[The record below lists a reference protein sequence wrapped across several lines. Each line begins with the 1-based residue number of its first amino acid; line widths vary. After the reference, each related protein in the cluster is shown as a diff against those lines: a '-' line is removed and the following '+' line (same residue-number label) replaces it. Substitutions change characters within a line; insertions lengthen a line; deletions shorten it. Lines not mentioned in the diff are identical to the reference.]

1 MTEGG
6 FNGRFNFKMR
16 LKHSDHF
23 EIKPNEQ
30 ATFYCIYCIGNKC
43 VSGPCKINKQEEL
56 KKKGSLCVS
65 RFRCFL
71 QKDLE
76 TNVNH
81 NKNAAISSWKGCKFI
96 YKITF
101 PPILISYFLVKW
113 NFVGQGERQ
122 LTLDIGDTVH
132 IEEFCDGKKA
142 IFIHVII
149 HLRYEAH

>member
-1 MTEGG
+1 M
-6 FNGRFNFKMR
+6 
-16 LKHSDHF
+16 
-23 EIKPNEQ
+23 
-30 ATFYCIYCIGNKC
+30 
-43 VSGPCKINKQEEL
+43 
-56 KKKGSLCVS
+56 
-65 RFRCFL
+65 
-71 QKDLE
+71 
-76 TNVNH
+76 NH
-81 NKNAAISSWKGCKFI
+81 NKNAAISSWKGRKFI

-149 HLRYEAH
+149 HLRHEAH